1 MSDTVKRLLRI
12 AAQLGAMVGIVLL
25 DQHLKTLAAQSLQ
38 GKGTVPLI
46 PGFIGLCYAEN
57 TGAAFSLFASSTEA
71 LTIVTVIALGAGVV
85 ALFAIKKKALIY
97 DICVPLIIAGGAGN
111 LLDRV
116 MRGYVIDYIQTLF
129 MDFPI
134 FNLADSL
141 ITCGCFAIIIY
152 LIVEMIREYKKRK
165 LPPEEPYA
173 GSDVDVDAQAENDG

>member
-12 AAQLGAMVGIVLL
+12 FVQLCAMAGLIQL
-25 DQHLKTLAAQSLQ
+25 DQYLKKLAEQTLR
-38 GKGTVPLI
+38 GKETVPLI
-46 PGFIGLCYAEN
+46 PGFLGLRYAEN
-57 TGAAFSLFASSTEA
+57 TGAAFSLFDSAPEA
-71 LTIVTVIALGAGVV
+71 LTVITVIALGAGVV
-85 ALFAIKKKALIY
+85 ALFAIRKKALIY

-116 MRGYVIDYIQTLF
+116 TRGYVIDYIQTLF
-129 MDFPI
+129 MNFPI
-134 FNLADSL
+134 FNFADSL

-173 GSDVDVDAQAENDG
+173 GSDVDVDAQAANDE